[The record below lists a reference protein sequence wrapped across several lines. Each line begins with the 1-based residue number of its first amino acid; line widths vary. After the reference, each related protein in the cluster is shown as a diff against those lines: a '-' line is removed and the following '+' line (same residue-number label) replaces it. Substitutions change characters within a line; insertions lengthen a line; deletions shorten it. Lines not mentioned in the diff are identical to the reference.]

1 MAIAEQR
8 GPGLRAGLRLKLFLA
23 ASILLLIPLLGFLY
37 VRELEHLLLKVQ
49 EQGVVATA
57 RAVGTALNDRP
68 SLFLSGEVYPFAL
81 AQGND
86 LRIDNLPAPIVVDGL
101 TEDWARQSVTPHS
114 VGAGAGNPE
123 SRAFAA
129 RYRIGRHG
137 NAIYALFEVSD
148 ARVVLR
154 DPEKDP
160 LQAADHLE
168 VAVVTP
174 DDEFL
179 RFAIDA
185 RGTGKASVYLL
196 TADGE
201 QIPDTRIQAMFRLV
215 PGGYLMEL
223 RLPRSLVGPRL
234 GFTVA
239 NVDDPGSP
247 ASSIGTSDTS
257 SKQGLGAVIVPS
269 PEVSELVRRLGRA
282 RSRIWVLD
290 VNHRVI
296 AQAGSLRAPPAQVDP
311 DQEPF
316 TRFWEAAADVLVRPI
331 LRLAM
336 SEPNE
341 DFQDIAPGTY
351 RLEGREIDEALA
363 GQTGTRRRLT
373 PDSRAVVLSAAQPVW
388 LEDKVVGAV
397 LIEETTNDVLALRNR
412 AFEKLFAAL
421 LVVYVGGTA
430 ALLIFATRLSLRIR
444 RLRDETENSID
455 PHGRVLGTVGGSDAG
470 DELGDLSRSFA
481 DILRRLQQYTGY
493 LETLAGRLSHELR
506 TPVAVVRSSLDNL
519 KQVELPDEA
528 RVYLH
533 RAEEGLGRLTT
544 IFTRMSEATRLEQ
557 SLASVEREHFDL
569 AEVVR
574 GCVEGYRLAH
584 RDRNIVFDA
593 GPGPFTVYGAPDLVA
608 QMLDK
613 LAANAVEFSAP
624 DSTIRFELQREYPT
638 GETRRSTP
646 LAWSTLLAS
655 GARLSVFNAGPPLPA
670 DMQDRL
676 FESMISVRNE
686 HTQAEPHLGLGL
698 YIVRLIAE
706 FHGARASALN
716 REDGSGVVIRLEFPL
731 AEHAMT

>member
-1 MAIAEQR
+1 MATADFPVNPGRR
-8 GPGLRAGLRLKLFLA
+8 GPGLRFGLRLKLFLA

-81 AQGND
+81 AQDND
-86 LRIDNLPAPIVVDGL
+86 LRIDNLPAPIVIDGQ
-101 TEDWARQSVTPHS
+101 TEDWAKQPVTPHA
-114 VGAGAGNPE
+114 VGAGAGSPE
-123 SRAFAA
+123 SRAFSA
-129 RYRIGRHG
+129 RYRIGRQG
-137 NAIYALFEVSD
+137 NAIYALFEVQD
-148 ARVVLR
+148 AKVVLR
-154 DPEKDP
+154 DPDKDP

-179 RFAIDA
+179 RFAIEA
-185 RGTGKASVYLL
+185 RGTGKALVHLL

-201 QIPDTRIQAMFRLV
+201 QLIDNRIQAIFRLV
-215 PGGYLMEL
+215 PGGYLIEM

-234 GFTVA
+234 GFTVVD
-239 NVDDPGSP
+239 VDDPAPGS
-247 ASSIGTSDTS
+247 AVVSISTSDTS
-257 SKQGLGAVIVPS
+257 GKQTLGAVIVPS
-269 PEVSELVRRLGRA
+269 PEVSELVSRLGRA

-290 VNHRVI
+290 VNRRVI
-296 AQAGSLRAPPAQVDP
+296 AQAGSLRAPPVLDDPAQDAIM
-311 DQEPF
+311 
-316 TRFWEAAADVLVRPI
+316 RFWEAAADVLVRPI
-331 LRLAM
+331 LRLAK

-351 RLEGREIDEALA
+351 RLEGREIDDALA

-444 RLRDETENSID
+444 RLRDEAEHSID
-455 PHGRVLGTVGGSDAG
+455 PHGRVLGTVSGSDAG

-493 LETLAGRLSHELR
+493 LESLAGRLSHELR

-519 KQVELPDEA
+519 KQVELSDEA

-533 RAEEGLGRLTT
+533 RAEDGLSRLST

-557 SLASVEREHFDL
+557 SLASVERERFDL
-569 AEVVR
+569 ADVVR

-584 RDRNIVFDA
+584 RDRVFVFDA
-593 GPGPFTVYGAPDLVA
+593 GSSPFPVVGSPDLVA

-613 LAANAVEFSAP
+613 LAANAVEFSAAG
-624 DSTIRFELQREYPT
+624 STIRFELQRE
-638 GETRRSTP
+638 
-646 LAWSTLLAS
+646 AS
-655 GARLSVFNAGPPLPA
+655 VARLSVINEGPPLPA

-676 FESMISVRNE
+676 FESMISVRE
-686 HTQAEPHLGLGL
+686 KKSQTEPHLGLGL

-706 FHGARASALN
+706 FHGALASARN
-716 REDGSGVVIRLEFPL
+716 REDDTGVEVLIDFPT
-731 AEHAMT
+731 AQSSTN

>member
-1 MAIAEQR
+1 MASADTPEGPGRR
-8 GPGLRAGLRLKLFLA
+8 GPGLRVGLRLKLFLA
-23 ASILLLIPLLGFLY
+23 AAILLLIPLLGFLY

-101 TEDWARQSVTPHS
+101 TEDWTRQSVTPHS
-114 VGAGAGNPE
+114 VGAGPGNPE
-123 SRAFAA
+123 SRAFSA
-129 RYRIGRHG
+129 RYRIGRQG

-148 ARVVLR
+148 AKVTLR
-154 DPEKDP
+154 DPDRDA

-196 TADGE
+196 TADAE
-201 QIPDTRIQAMFRLV
+201 PIPDTRIQAVFRLM
-215 PGGYLMEL
+215 PRGYLIEL

-234 GFTVA
+234 GFTILD
-239 NVDDPGSP
+239 VDDPATGSL
-247 ASSIGTSDTS
+247 ASIGTSDTS

-290 VNHRVI
+290 VNRRVI
-296 AQAGSLRAPPAQVDP
+296 AQAGSLRAPPAQIDP
-311 DQEPF
+311 DQGAL
-316 TRFWEAAADVLVRPI
+316 TRFWEAAADILVRPI

-444 RLRDETENSID
+444 RLRDEAEHSID

-519 KQVELPDEA
+519 KQFELSDEA

-557 SLASVEREHFDL
+557 SLATVEREHFDL

-584 RDRNIVFDA
+584 RDRNIAFDA
-593 GPGPFTVYGAPDLVA
+593 QPGPFPVRGAPDLVA

-624 DSTIRFELQREYPT
+624 GSTIRFELGREGP
-638 GETRRSTP
+638 GS
-646 LAWSTLLAS
+646 
-655 GARLSVFNAGPPLPA
+655 RLSVLNEGPPLPA

-676 FESMISVRNE
+676 FESMISVRNKQ
-686 HTQAEPHLGLGL
+686 TQAEPHLGLGL
-698 YIVRLIAE
+698 YIVRVIAG
-706 FHGARASALN
+706 FHGAHASARN
-716 REDGSGVVIRLEFPL
+716 REDRSGVEIRVDFPL
-731 AEHAMT
+731 VQNAGV

>member
-1 MAIAEQR
+1 MASADFPANTARR
-8 GPGLRAGLRLKLFLA
+8 GPGLRLKLFLA
-23 ASILLLIPLLGFLY
+23 AGILLLTPLLGFLY

-86 LRIDNLPAPIVVDGL
+86 LRIDNLPTPIVVDGL
-101 TEDWARQSVTPHS
+101 TEDWARQPVTAQS
-114 VGAGAGNPE
+114 VGAGAGGPE
-123 SRAFAA
+123 TRAFSA
-129 RYRIGRHG
+129 RYRIGRNG

-148 ARVVLR
+148 AKVVLR
-154 DPEKDP
+154 DPERDP

-168 VAVVTP
+168 IAVVTP

-179 RFAIDA
+179 RFAVEA
-185 RGTGKASVYLL
+185 RGTGRATVSLL

-201 QIPDTRIQAMFRLV
+201 PIPDPRIQAIFRLV
-215 PGGYLMEL
+215 PGGYLVEL

-234 GFTVA
+234 GFTIV
-239 NVDDPGSP
+239 NVDDPAIGSRVT
-247 ASSIGTSDTS
+247 SIGTSDTS
-257 SKQGLGAVIVPS
+257 SKRTLGAVIVPS
-269 PEVSELVRRLGRA
+269 PEVTELVRRLGRA

-290 VNHRVI
+290 VNRRVI
-296 AQAGSLRAPPAQVDP
+296 AQAGTLRAPPAQADP
-311 DQEPF
+311 DDGPF
-316 TRFWEAAADVLVRPI
+316 LRFWEAAADVLVRPI
-331 LRLAM
+331 MRLAM
-336 SEPNE
+336 SEPHE

-351 RLEGREIDEALA
+351 RLEGREIDDALA

-444 RLRDETENSID
+444 RLRDEAEHSID
-455 PHGRVLGTVGGSDAG
+455 PHGRVLASVGGSHAG

-519 KQVELPDEA
+519 KQVELPEEA
-528 RVYLH
+528 RIYLH
-533 RAEEGLGRLTT
+533 RAEEGLARLST

-557 SLASVEREHFDL
+557 SLASVERERFDL
-569 AEVVR
+569 GEVVR

-584 RDRNIVFDA
+584 PDRRFVFESGA
-593 GPGPFTVYGAPDLVA
+593 GAFPVMGAPDLVA

-624 DSTIRFELQREYPT
+624 GSAIRFELR
-638 GETRRSTP
+638 GDD
-646 LAWSTLLAS
+646 S
-655 GARLSVFNAGPPLPA
+655 GARLSVLNDGPPLPA

-676 FESMISVRNE
+676 FESMVSVRNKQA
-686 HTQAEPHLGLGL
+686 QAEPHLGLGL
-698 YIVRLIAE
+698 YIVRLIAA
-706 FHGARASALN
+706 FHGARASAHN
-716 REDGSGVVIRLEFPL
+716 REDNSGVEIRIEFPL
-731 AEHAMT
+731 AEGAVG

>member
-1 MAIAEQR
+1 MAWVTAGMASSDFPANPGRR
-8 GPGLRAGLRLKLFLA
+8 GPGLRVGLRLKLFLA

-86 LRIDNLPAPIVVDGL
+86 LKIDNLPAPIVVDGL
-101 TEDWARQSVTPHS
+101 TEDWARQSLTPHS
-114 VGAGAGNPE
+114 VGAGPGNPE
-123 SRAFAA
+123 SRAFSA
-129 RYRIGRHG
+129 RYRIGRQG

-148 ARVVLR
+148 AKVTLR
-154 DPEKDP
+154 DADP
-160 LQAADHLE
+160 DAPQAADHLE

-185 RGTGKASVYLL
+185 RGAGKASVTLL

-201 QIPDTRIQAMFRLV
+201 PIPDTRIQAAFRLV
-215 PGGYLMEL
+215 PGGYLIEL

-234 GFTVA
+234 GFTILH
-239 NVDDPGSP
+239 VDDPAAGSFV
-247 ASSIGTSDTS
+247 SIGTSDTS
-257 SKQGLGAVIVPS
+257 SKHRLGAVIVPS

-290 VNHRVI
+290 VNRRVI
-296 AQAGSLRAPPAQVDP
+296 AQAGSLRAPPTPIDP
-311 DQEPF
+311 TQGAF
-316 TRFWEAAADVLVRPI
+316 TRFWETAADILVRPI

-351 RLEGREIDEALA
+351 RLEGREIDQALA

-421 LVVYVGGTA
+421 LVVYIGGTA

-444 RLRDETENSID
+444 RLRDETEHSID
-455 PHGRVLGTVGGSDAG
+455 PHGRVLGTVGGSDAR

-528 RVYLH
+528 RIYLH

-593 GPGPFTVYGAPDLVA
+593 EPGPVPVYGAPDLVA

-624 DSTIRFELQREYPT
+624 GSTIRFELGRD
-638 GETRRSTP
+638 G
-646 LAWSTLLAS
+646 S
-655 GARLSVFNAGPPLPA
+655 GARLSVLNEGPLLPA

-676 FESMISVRNE
+676 FESMISVRKE
-686 HTQAEPHLGLGL
+686 PAQTEPHLGLGL
-698 YIVRLIAE
+698 YIVRLIAG
-706 FHGARASALN
+706 FHGAHASAINL
-716 REDGSGVVIRLEFPL
+716 DDASGVEMRIEFPL
-731 AEHAMT
+731 TENPMT

>member
-1 MAIAEQR
+1 MATADFPANPGRR
-8 GPGLRAGLRLKLFLA
+8 GPGLRFGLRLKLFLA

-81 AQGND
+81 AQDND
-86 LRIDNLPAPIVVDGL
+86 LRIDNLPAPIVIDGQ
-101 TEDWARQSVTPHS
+101 TEDWAKQPVTPHA
-114 VGAGAGNPE
+114 VGAGAGSPE
-123 SRAFAA
+123 SRAFSA
-129 RYRIGRHG
+129 RYRIGRQG
-137 NAIYALFEVSD
+137 NAIYALFEVQD
-148 ARVVLR
+148 AKVVLR
-154 DPEKDP
+154 DPDTDP

-185 RGTGKASVYLL
+185 RGTGKAVVHLL

-201 QIPDTRIQAMFRLV
+201 QVIDNRIQAIFRLV

-234 GFTVA
+234 GFTVV
-239 NVDDPGSP
+239 NVDDPAAGS
-247 ASSIGTSDTS
+247 AVVSISTSDTS
-257 SKQGLGAVIVPS
+257 GKQTLGAVIVPS
-269 PEVSELVRRLGRA
+269 PEVSELVSRLGRA

-290 VNHRVI
+290 VNRRVI
-296 AQAGSLRAPPAQVDP
+296 AQAGSLRAPPALNNPAQDAIM
-311 DQEPF
+311 
-316 TRFWEAAADVLVRPI
+316 RFWEAAADVLVRPI

-351 RLEGREIDEALA
+351 RLEGREIDDALA

-421 LVVYVGGTA
+421 LAVYVGGTA

-444 RLRDETENSID
+444 RLRDEAEHSID
-455 PHGRVLGTVGGSDAG
+455 PHGRVLGTVSGSDAG

-493 LETLAGRLSHELR
+493 LESLAGRLSHELR

-519 KQVELPDEA
+519 KQVELSDEA

-533 RAEEGLGRLTT
+533 RAEDGLTRLST

-557 SLASVEREHFDL
+557 SLASVERERFDL
-569 AEVVR
+569 ADVVR

-584 RDRNIVFDA
+584 RERVFAFDA
-593 GPGPFTVYGAPDLVA
+593 GSGAFPVVGSPDLVA

-613 LAANAVEFSAP
+613 IAANAVEFSAAG
-624 DSTIRFELQREYPT
+624 STIRFELQREAA
-638 GETRRSTP
+638 E
-646 LAWSTLLAS
+646 
-655 GARLSVFNAGPPLPA
+655 ARLSVLNEGPPLPA
-670 DMQDRL
+670 DMHDRL
-676 FESMISVRNE
+676 FESMISVRDK
-686 HTQAEPHLGLGL
+686 QAQSEPHLGLGL
-698 YIVRLIAE
+698 FIVRLIAE
-706 FHGARASALN
+706 FHGGRANARNLD
-716 REDGSGVVIRLEFPL
+716 DGSGVEIRIDFPL
-731 AEHAMT
+731 ADTQ

>member
-1 MAIAEQR
+1 MATADFPVNPGRR
-8 GPGLRAGLRLKLFLA
+8 GPGLRFGLRLKLFLA

-49 EQGVVATA
+49 EQGVIATA

-81 AQGND
+81 AQDND
-86 LRIDNLPAPIVVDGL
+86 LRIDNLPAPIVIDGQ
-101 TEDWARQSVTPHS
+101 TEDWAKQPVTPHA
-114 VGAGAGNPE
+114 VGAGAGSPE
-123 SRAFAA
+123 SRAFSA
-129 RYRIGRHG
+129 RYRIGRQG
-137 NAIYALFEVSD
+137 NAIYALFEVQD
-148 ARVVLR
+148 AKVVLR
-154 DPEKDP
+154 DPDKDP
-160 LQAADHLE
+160 FQAADHLE

-185 RGTGKASVYLL
+185 RGTGKALVHLL

-201 QIPDTRIQAMFRLV
+201 QVIDNRIQAIFRLV

-234 GFTVA
+234 GFTVVD
-239 NVDDPGSP
+239 VDDPAPGS
-247 ASSIGTSDTS
+247 AVVSISTSDTS
-257 SKQGLGAVIVPS
+257 GKQTLGAVIVPS
-269 PEVSELVRRLGRA
+269 PEVSELVSRLGRA

-290 VNHRVI
+290 VNRRVI
-296 AQAGSLRAPPAQVDP
+296 AQAGSLRAPPALNDP
-311 DQEPF
+311 DQDAIM
-316 TRFWEAAADVLVRPI
+316 RFWEAAADVLVRPI
-331 LRLAM
+331 LRLAK

-351 RLEGREIDEALA
+351 RLEGREIDDALA

-444 RLRDETENSID
+444 RLRDEAEHSID
-455 PHGRVLGTVGGSDAG
+455 PHGRVLGTVSGSDAG

-493 LETLAGRLSHELR
+493 LESLAGRLSHELR

-519 KQVELPDEA
+519 KQVELSDEA

-533 RAEEGLGRLTT
+533 RAEDGLSRLST

-557 SLASVEREHFDL
+557 SLASVERERFDL
-569 AEVVR
+569 ADVVR

-584 RDRNIVFDA
+584 RERVFVFDA
-593 GPGPFTVYGAPDLVA
+593 GSGPFPVVGSPDLVA

-613 LAANAVEFSAP
+613 LAANAVEFSAAG
-624 DSTIRFELQREYPT
+624 STIRFELQRE
-638 GETRRSTP
+638 
-646 LAWSTLLAS
+646 AS
-655 GARLSVFNAGPPLPA
+655 VARLSVINEGPPLPA

-676 FESMISVRNE
+676 FESMISVRE
-686 HTQAEPHLGLGL
+686 KKSQTEPHLGLGL

-706 FHGARASALN
+706 FHGALASARN
-716 REDGSGVVIRLEFPL
+716 REDDTGVEVLIDFPL
-731 AEHAMT
+731 SQNPEV

>member
-1 MAIAEQR
+1 MATAEGR
-8 GPGLRAGLRLKLFLA
+8 GPGLRVGLRLKLLVA
-23 ASILLLIPLLGFLY
+23 AGILLMVPLLGFLY

-101 TEDWARQSVTPHS
+101 TEDWARQAVTPHS

-123 SRAFAA
+123 SRAFSA

-148 ARVVLR
+148 AKVVLR
-154 DPEKDP
+154 DPDRDA
-160 LQAADHLE
+160 LQAGDHLE
-168 VAVVTP
+168 LAVVTP

-201 QIPDTRIQAMFRLV
+201 QIPDTRIQAVFRLV

-234 GFTVA
+234 GFTLV
-239 NVDDPGSP
+239 NVDDPAAGSP
-247 ASSIGTSDTS
+247 PNSIGTSDTS
-257 SKQGLGAVIVPS
+257 SKLGLGAVIVPS

-290 VNHRVI
+290 VNRRVI
-296 AQAGSLRAPPAQVDP
+296 AQAGSLRAPPAQIDP
-311 DQEPF
+311 NQEAF

-351 RLEGREIDEALA
+351 RLEGREIDEALT

-421 LVVYVGGTA
+421 LVVYIGGTA

-455 PHGRVLGTVGGSDAG
+455 PHGRVLGTVSGSDAG

-533 RAEEGLGRLTT
+533 RAEEGLARLST

-593 GPGPFTVYGAPDLVA
+593 GPGPFPVYGAPDLVA

-624 DSTIRFELQREYPT
+624 DSTIRFELQREYPR
-638 GETRRSTP
+638 E
-646 LAWSTLLAS
+646 AWSTLLAS
-655 GARLSVFNAGPPLPA
+655 GARLSVFNEGPLLPA
-670 DMQDRL
+670 GMQDRL
-676 FESMISVRNE
+676 FESMISVRNVQ
-686 HTQAEPHLGLGL
+686 TQAQPHLGLGL
-698 YIVRLIAE
+698 YIVRLIAG
-706 FHGARASALN
+706 FHDARASARN
-716 REDGSGVVIRLEFPL
+716 RDDGSGVEIRVEFDGVT
-731 AEHAMT
+731 A

>member
-1 MAIAEQR
+1 MASAELR
-8 GPGLRAGLRLKLFLA
+8 GPGLRLKLFLA

-68 SLFLSGEVYPFAL
+68 SLFLSGEIYPFAL

-86 LRIDNLPAPIVVDGL
+86 LRIDNLPSPIVLDGQ
-101 TEDWARQSVTPHS
+101 TDDWLRQPVPAHP
-114 VGAGAGNPE
+114 VGAGAGGPDT
-123 SRAFAA
+123 RAFSAH
-129 RYRIGRHG
+129 YRIGRNG
-137 NAIYALFEVSD
+137 NAIYALFEVVDS
-148 ARVVLR
+148 RITLR
-154 DPEKDP
+154 DPERDV
-160 LQAADHLE
+160 LQNSDHLE
-168 VAVVTP
+168 IAVVTP

-179 RFAIDA
+179 RFAIEA
-185 RGTGKASVYLL
+185 RGTGKTVVSLL

-201 QIPDTRIQAMFRLV
+201 QIPDPRIQGVFRLL
-215 PGGYLMEL
+215 PGGYLVEL
-223 RLPRSLVGPRL
+223 RLPRSLIGPRL
-234 GFTVA
+234 GFTIV
-239 NVDDPGSP
+239 NVDP
-247 ASSIGTSDTS
+247 AGTGLRVVSIGTSDTAS
-257 SKQGLGAVIVPS
+257 RQTLGAVIVPS

-290 VNHRVI
+290 VNRRVI
-296 AQAGSLRAPPAQVDP
+296 AQAGTLRSLPQEADP
-311 DQEPF
+311 DQPPF
-316 TRFWEAAADVLVRPI
+316 QRFWESAADLLVRPI

-351 RLEGREIDEALA
+351 RLDGREIDEALD
-363 GQTGTRRRLT
+363 GHTGTRRRLT

-430 ALLIFATRLSLRIR
+430 GLLLFATRLSLRIR
-444 RLRDETENSID
+444 RLRDEAEKSID
-455 PHGRVLGTVGGSDAG
+455 SQGRVLGTVGGSQAG

-481 DILRRLQQYTGY
+481 GILHRLQQYTGY
-493 LETLAGRLSHELR
+493 LEALAGRLSHELR

-519 KQVELPDEA
+519 KQVELPAEA
-528 RVYLH
+528 RIYLQ
-533 RAEEGLGRLTT
+533 RANEGLDRLSA

-569 AEVVR
+569 AGVVR

-584 RDRNIVFDA
+584 RDRQFVFDA
-593 GPGPFTVYGAPDLVA
+593 GAAGSYEVDGSPDLVA

-613 LAANAVEFSAP
+613 LAANAVEFSLQG
-624 DSTIRFELQREYPT
+624 STIRFVLRSDGT
-638 GETRRSTP
+638 GV
-646 LAWSTLLAS
+646 
-655 GARLSVFNAGPPLPA
+655 RLSVLNEGPPLPA
-670 DMQDRL
+670 HMQDRL
-676 FESMISVRNE
+676 FESMVSVRD
-686 HTQAEPHLGLGL
+686 QASAQPHLGLGL
-698 YIVRLIAE
+698 YIVRLIAG
-706 FHGARASALN
+706 FHGARASARN
-716 REDGSGVVIRLEFPL
+716 REDGSGVEIRIEFPL
-731 AEHAMT
+731 ARNPDG